1 MNKTLI
7 ELQSIKQKQLAK
19 KLAHQCAPLLVGI
32 KISNIF
38 ITNVEDK
45 SQVIALFE
53 QSILSYEV
61 LFECKKRVVFLLY
74 HKKRLENHL
83 QGAKQQGIMKKL
95 GYDICELE
103 SVLVQVSQRYQ
114 CHMSFKEQFPH
125 ELGILLGYPHEDVLA
140 FMERDGKECLYT
152 GYWKVYSNV
161 KRAQSIF
168 RAYDHAKMRVSKM
181 VMQGVSIPVII
192 ERYYVLNNKKPA

>member
-168 RAYDHAKMRVSKM
+168 KAYDKAKAHVLKM
-181 VMQGVSIPVII
+181 VMQGVSIPAII
-192 ERYYVLNNKKPA
+192 ERHYLYKHERLA